1 VVTTPDGRYAIG
13 GEMPTLGLG
22 SQSHG
27 AWLAMFGADDTLTAS
42 MTYAGENEDLGQ
54 GDIQG
59 IAVAPGG
66 GLLVAGNVG
75 YNRNAWIMRVGDTG
89 MPQWFKSL
97 RGVGFDVLQGIVPL
111 ADGLVAFGSTSSLR
125 TATQPGTDTWLART
139 NVDGMLDFTGTG
151 GFDAVNDV
159 VGWES
164 TIGIVSVPLAP
175 IATTPALPSSA
186 ALFDQVT
193 VSATTQLLT
202 Q

>member
-1 VVTTPDGRYAIG
+1 
-13 GEMPTLGLG
+13 
-22 SQSHG
+22 
-27 AWLAMFGADDTLTAS
+27 
-42 MTYAGENEDLGQ
+42 
-54 GDIQG
+54 
-59 IAVAPGG
+59 
-66 GLLVAGNVG
+66 
-75 YNRNAWIMRVGDTG
+75 